1 MPVLCAVLAEEVSP
15 AHLSGPSSPRRITR
29 AAGTNGACGRAAARR
44 GGENE
49 RMVTWCGHS
58 LYFPHLPSPRY
69 YDLTRV
75 TKNGS
80 VIALVA
86 GGIRTPRLI
95 SPPPKLRH
103 RLWLIRTIG
112 VIPSKCWRNG
122 EVAQREF
129 LVLTVGCS
137 VYNPPS
143 VPRVG
148 TRVFV
153 EFIK

>member
-15 AHLSGPSSPRRITR
+15 AHLSGPSSPWCITR
-29 AAGTNGACGRAAARR
+29 AVGTNGECGRVALR
-44 GGENE
+44 GGNG
-49 RMVTWCGHS
+49 RVVVRCGHS
-58 LYFPHLPSPRY
+58 SHPSWH
-69 YDLTRV
+69 YDLARV

-86 GGIRTPRLI
+86 EGIRTPRLI
-95 SPPPKLRH
+95 SPPLELRH

-112 VIPSKCWRNG
+112 VTLSKCWRIG

-129 LVLTVGCS
+129 LVLAADCS
-137 VYNPPS
+137 VYNPPL
-143 VPRVG
+143 VPRVSG
-148 TRVFV
+148 